1 MRVPHA
7 VNTTEKRDAFFASR
21 VTALCQEIEKWA
33 RANDLWHDCGFF
45 DYLERVDPIE
55 WDDTAYAVVLA
66 AEGDFAR
73 VIFSREYWAEDGE
86 RDLPEEFDQILQRHG
101 FWYEQY
107 DHTEMRIYPYGKSIE
122 AEFREHLR
130 WKWICNLIKP
140 DFDLLNE
147 ELYDHFG
154 NTPDRLQALHW
165 RDFEKLVAAL
175 MESQGYEVEL
185 GPGRNDGG
193 VDIRLLQRDPVG
205 DILTLVQ
212 VKRYRSD
219 RRIQL
224 EAVQALHGAMTVE
237 HGRQSMFVTTSEYAP
252 SARRFANRGNV
263 PMTLHTSDDV
273 QQWCK
278 DAHNGIVEDKR
289 TLVSEQSIAKII
301 EKARADHLQVLHS
314 QCGYSM
320 TMNRFAVALKATR
333 TSALLLELP
342 TRTTEHDG
350 YGQRGRE
357 VPDLGSTPPL
367 SRLRGND
374 IRRARRGAA
383 EAGTFWDGHRL
394 YSPWRGE
401 PVHFDYMD

>member
-1 MRVPHA
+1 MRVSHA
-7 VNTTEKRDAFFASR
+7 VNTTEKRDGFFARR
-21 VTALCQEIEKWA
+21 VAALCQEIEKWA

-45 DYLERVDPIE
+45 DYLERVDPLR

-73 VIFSREYWAEDGE
+73 VIFARDYWAADGE

-107 DHTEMRIYPYGKSIE
+107 DHTEMWIYPNGNSLE

-154 NTPDRLQALHW
+154 KTPDRLQALDW

-175 MESQGYEVEL
+175 LESQGYEVEL
-185 GPGRNDGG
+185 GPGSNDGG

-212 VKRYRSD
+212 VKRYRTD
-219 RRIQL
+219 RRIRL
-224 EAVQALHGAMTVE
+224 DAVQALHGAMTAE
-237 HGRQSMFVTTSEYAP
+237 GAPRSMFVTTSEYAV
-252 SARRFANRGNV
+252 SARKFANRHNV
-263 PMTLHTSDDV
+263 PMTFHTSDDV
-273 QQWCK
+273 QQWCR

-289 TLVSEQSIAKII
+289 TLVSEKNIAKII
-301 EKARADHLQVLHS
+301 EKAQTDHRQVLHS
-314 QCGYSM
+314 QGGYSM
-320 TMNRFAVALKATR
+320 TMNTFAVVLKATR

-357 VPDLGSTPPL
+357 VPDLGPALPL
-367 SRLRGND
+367 SHLRGNE
-374 IRRARRGAA
+374 IRRARRTPGS
-383 EAGTFWDGHRL
+383 AGTFWDGHRR
-394 YSPWRGE
+394 YAPWGGK